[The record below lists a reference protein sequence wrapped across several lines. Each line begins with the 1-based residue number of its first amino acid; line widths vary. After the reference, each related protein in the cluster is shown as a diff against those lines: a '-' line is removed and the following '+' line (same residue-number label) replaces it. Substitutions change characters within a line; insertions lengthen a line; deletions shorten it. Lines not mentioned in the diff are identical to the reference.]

1 MTNFYREDLAY
12 IHDVGF
18 RDYAL
23 NCAPGILDI
32 LNQNKVCKS
41 LVVDLGCGSG
51 LLAKELIQADYQVLG
66 IDISESMI
74 NIARQ
79 RVPDAN
85 FVVASLFDVEIP
97 PCNAVTSIG
106 ECLNYLFDPNNNH
119 QKLAEFFSCIYNA
132 LLPGGILIFD
142 ILEPGQLS
150 QGNPSRNFT
159 EGGDW
164 IVLVEKEEDLKHKI
178 LTRRITTFRQVGEYY
193 RRDDEIHRAQL
204 YKASDIAEKLK
215 KVGFQVQISDSF
227 GRYNLSKG
235 HAAFVAHKT
244 VVPES

>member
-1 MTNFYREDLAY
+1 MTNFYRKDLAY

-23 NCAPGILDI
+23 ESAPGILDI
-32 LNQNKVCKS
+32 LNKNNLRKGF
-41 LVVDLGCGSG
+41 VVDLGCGSG
-51 LLAKELIQADYQVLG
+51 LWAKELMQADYQVLG

-85 FVVASLFDVEIP
+85 FVVASLFNVEIP
-97 PCNAVTSIG
+97 PCDAVTSLG

-119 QKLAEFFSCIYNA
+119 QKLAELFNRIYNA
-132 LLPGGILIFD
+132 LLPGGIFIFD

-150 QGNPSRNFT
+150 QGNPSRTFT
-159 EGGDW
+159 EGEDW
-164 IVLVEKEEDLKHKI
+164 IVLLEKEEDLKQKI

-204 YKASDIAEKLK
+204 YKASYISEELE
-215 KVGFQVQISDSF
+215 KVGFQVQILNSF
-227 GRYNLSKG
+227 GQYNLSKG
-235 HAAFVAHKT
+235 HTAFVAHKT